1 MIDMKIKK
9 GGKIMAKKQDTQK
22 ILNIKSFLKG
32 ESNETIKIES
42 VATYEVETADG
53 VVTLEFPISP
63 VRGISKLKEEYIKK
77 HEQPT
82 PKSYESRLADLSN
95 PARVIWVE
103 KKDEVKKM
111 NNPKTKWI
119 KVYDIENDLNYQLEI
134 GKYLLDIQI
143 LGLMEMWGFENEY
156 GLEKL
161 EEFKEKIYN
170 WGITD
175 EIIKDLDDK
184 IKNLVRP
191 S

>member
-1 MIDMKIKK
+1 MKIKK